1 MKNLKPGRWDGWF
14 ILAGVVL
21 AALGAAHA
29 FILYRWSGL
38 NQGLSLGGLIFSLAA
53 LRRLRL
59 NRPAPDPAARKN
71 RGLIMMTLAGW
82 FVLLVVVNYAGYR
95 NNIRRDITEKKTHT
109 LSEATQEFVRSL
121 GEPLKMTAFYVGVP
135 PKYLEDLLA
144 EYRRISGG
152 LISAEIIDPLVDLG
166 YAAQF
171 GNTISG
177 DERRLIIQTRT
188 GERRDVNF
196 TRDVLTEND
205 INNAILQLTRPA
217 RLACFLGGHGEADPF
232 SDKNDGFD
240 AFTKHLM
247 ANNIVVKRLNLG
259 ADDGVPD
266 DCDVLVIAGPFEPLR
281 EAEVDEIQAYLK
293 RGGRALVLVEGVIL
307 ASPDAPLRPDQAGKN
322 PSLNEVLNE
331 WGVKVNDDVVVD
343 LSSHASGD
351 VGSPATKNYM
361 THRAIVG
368 ELDYTFFIRPRSV
381 SMIKERRKTIKLAP
395 LILTGSAE
403 SSWGETNRNLQVK
416 YDQDA
421 DRPGPVP
428 FAFVIY
434 EPREGDDA
442 PGTRIV
448 LITDRDFLSNA
459 YIGYYSNAR
468 LGLNAI
474 NWLTEKDYRV
484 FVHEDETAV
493 PRITLNSRQKRE
505 VLVVLLLAPLGI
517 LIFSLLR
524 FVRGS

>member
-1 MKNLKPGRWDGWF
+1 MKNKKPAQWAGWLL
-14 ILAGVVL
+14 LAGAVFVSF
-21 AALGAAHA
+21 GAAHA
-29 FILYRWSGL
+29 FIFYRWSWVS
-38 NQGLSLGGLIFSLAA
+38 QGACLGGLVFSLAA
-53 LRRLRL
+53 LRRIRL
-59 NRPAPDPAARKN
+59 NRPAPDPAGRKK
-71 RGLIMMTLAGW
+71 RAAIIMTLAGW

-95 NNIRRDITEKKTHT
+95 NNIRWDMTEKKTHT
-109 LSEATQEFVRSL
+109 LSEATQEFARSP

-144 EYRRISGG
+144 EYRRISNG

-171 GNTISG
+171 GNSISG
-177 DERRLIIQTRT
+177 DERRLIIRTRT

-196 TRDVLTEND
+196 TREALTEND

-217 RLACFLGGHGEADPF
+217 RITYFLGGHGEADPF
-232 SDKNDGFD
+232 SDQTGGFD
-240 AFTKHLM
+240 AFTKHLA
-247 ANNIVVKRLNLG
+247 ANNIIVKRLNLG
-259 ADDGVPD
+259 ADDGVPE
-266 DCDVLVIAGPFEPLR
+266 DCDVLVIAGPSEPLR
-281 EAEVDEIQAYLK
+281 EIEVDEIQAYLK

-307 ASPDAPLRPDQAGKN
+307 ASPDAPLRPDQIDKN
-322 PSLNEVLNE
+322 PSLNELLNN

-368 ELDYTFFIRPRSV
+368 GLDYTFFIRPRSV
-381 SMIKERRKTIKLAP
+381 SIIRDRRKTIKLAP

-416 YDQDA
+416 YDPDI

-434 EPREGDDA
+434 EPREGDGV

-448 LITDRDFLSNA
+448 VVTDRDFLSNA
-459 YIGYYSNAR
+459 YVGYYSNAR
-468 LGLNAI
+468 LGLNAV
-474 NWLTEKDYRV
+474 NWLTEKDYQV
-484 FVHEDETAV
+484 FVNKDETAV
-493 PRITLNSRQKRE
+493 PRVTLNSRQKRV
-505 VLVVLLLAPLGI
+505 VLVVLALAPLGI
-517 LIFSLLR
+517 LFLPLFR
-524 FVRGS
+524 FIRGS